1 MPLQQDHAQIE
12 AQYTRIRQQF
22 PKFDELIDTYD
33 YSHFDTLISDLWQ
46 ALYSGETT
54 LIEENSVNY
63 VLLQQLFHSEAF
75 QKLSGNAK
83 GNLLLATLTT
93 WRFSYV
99 TGEWLKK
106 MTDEQTPADVD
117 EQTGGSEEELD
128 YEASSNSSGAGSDT
142 LSPAELATLF
152 GDAEALAAWQ
162 DMLDEELQEVEEVSS
177 NVDELLRGLAPSVGA
192 GDAGKVPIQEQ
203 LALAAELAKNPELQK
218 IAEWA
223 GRFKLKARNARKTK
237 QVRTILKQGMT
248 TGNAAERLL
257 PIEYLKSEA
266 AESKLDFMHRFAE
279 GRTLMYDYKKRTKK
293 GKGAFV
299 VCYDESGS
307 MQELDVEGKGF
318 VLALLAIAKK
328 EKRDFVFIPFSGDV
342 GYSDVKVFK
351 KGRYSVRDM
360 LDVAASYIGGGT
372 NFEAPLREAM
382 QHLEKSAKD
391 GDIVFITDGMCH
403 ISDDF
408 IAEFNALKDK
418 KQFEMLSLLVG
429 YNKHEGLLPAV
440 SEMVLK
446 IHDFEDEQGAVAFT
460 L

>member
-1 MPLQQDHAQIE
+1 MPLQDEQAQIA
-12 AQYTRIRQQF
+12 AQYARIRQQF
-22 PKFDELIDTYD
+22 PKLDELINTYD
-33 YSHFDTLISDLWQ
+33 YPHFDTLISDLWQ
-46 ALYSGETT
+46 ALYSGDTT

-75 QKLSGNAK
+75 QKLQDNAK
-83 GNLLLATLTT
+83 GNLLLATLAT

-106 MTDEQTPADVD
+106 MADEQTPADVD
-117 EQTGGSEEELD
+117 EQADASVD
-128 YEASSNSSGAGSDT
+128 YEASSNSSGAESDA
-142 LSPAELATLF
+142 LSAAELATLF
-152 GDAEALAAWQ
+152 GNAEALAAWQ
-162 DMLDEELQEVEEVSS
+162 DMLDEELQQVEEVSS
-177 NVDELLRGLAPSVGA
+177 NVDELLRGLAPSVGS
-192 GDAGKVPIQEQ
+192 GDAGKVPVQEQ

-248 TGNAAERLL
+248 TGSAAERLL

-266 AESKLDFMHRFAE
+266 AESKLDFMHRFVE
-279 GRTLMYDYKKRTKK
+279 GRTQMYDYKKRTKK

-440 SEMVLK
+440 SEVVLK
-446 IHDFEDEQGAVAFT
+446 IHDFEDDQGAVAFT

>member
-1 MPLQQDHAQIE
+1 MLKHEQPQVQQ
-12 AQYTRIRQQF
+12 QYERMRQQF
-22 PKFDELIDTYD
+22 HKFDDLIETYD
-33 YSHFDTLISDLWQ
+33 YAHFEELIRDLWQ
-46 ALYSGETT
+46 ALYSGNTE
-54 LIEENSVNY
+54 LVEEDLANRALLEQLFASDAFKKLKDNATGN
-63 VLLQQLFHSEAF
+63 VLLST
-75 QKLSGNAK
+75 
-83 GNLLLATLTT
+83 LAT

-99 TGEWLKK
+99 AGEWLNEF
-106 MTDEQTPADVD
+106 TDNATEEQSNATEEGASGTPSNTTTAGNE
-117 EQTGGSEEELD
+117 EQLTAAQL
-128 YEASSNSSGAGSDT
+128 
-142 LSPAELATLF
+142 AELF
-152 GDAEALAAWQ
+152 NDAEAWAAWQ
-162 DMLDEELQEVEEVSS
+162 AMLDDELHDVEEVTSH
-177 NVDELLRGLAPSVGA
+177 VEELLRGLAPSVGA
-192 GDAGKVPIQEQ
+192 GDAGKVPVQQQ
-203 LALAAELAKNPELQK
+203 LALAEELIKNPELRK
-218 IAEWA
+218 IAECA
-223 GRFKLKARNARKTK
+223 GRFKLKARYARKTK

-266 AESKLDFMHRFAE
+266 EESKLDFMHRFVE
-279 GRTLMYDYKKRTKK
+279 GRTLMYDYKKRSKK

-318 VLALLAIAKK
+318 VLALMAIAKK
-328 EKRDFVFIPFSGDV
+328 EKRDFVFIPFSGNV
-342 GYSDVKVFK
+342 SYSDVQVFK
-351 KGRYSVRDM
+351 KGRYSVREM

-382 QHLEKSAKD
+382 VHLEHSAKD

-403 ISDDF
+403 ISNEF

-440 SEMVLK
+440 SEAVIK
-446 IHDFEDEQGAVAFT
+446 IHHFEDEHGAIAFM